1 MSLALCLMMKNEEE
15 FLDNFFRNCF
25 ADAIYVLDTGSTD
38 KSIQIAQKYTTNI
51 YSKPFNNDFSAMRN
65 YLLEQVE
72 EDWIIFLDADELLL
86 KADWNT
92 IRQYIES
99 NSDDS
104 KIGGYRFLRYNFF
117 GTGGWYS
124 DSMVKLFRNHCGF
137 KYYKKATE
145 KIEPSIKCKG
155 FCVDDIPVTLNH
167 LGHMRSFKER
177 QRKNEMYIQ
186 IMNEQILNN
195 PKETLAK
202 SYLAIIQ
209 RNAGKLKLAKKN
221 AQEAAEANPNSEIAQ
236 LFLGYIFRSENNIHR
251 SKAQFKKVLIIN
263 PRNTRALNSLG
274 VTELCCGNYE
284 TAREFFEKAF
294 EISPLCIHIYIN
306 IGLTYFFSENYFQ
319 ALSFFKHVLEIN
331 PYFGIATT
339 QGILEMD
346 FYKSHYYETIPNYW
360 GLRTYITICEK
371 ELENDGFYFFYK

>member
-1 MSLALCLMMKNEEE
+1 
-15 FLDNFFRNCF
+15 
-25 ADAIYVLDTGSTD
+25 
-38 KSIQIAQKYTTNI
+38 
-51 YSKPFNNDFSAMRN
+51 MRN

-92 IRQYIES
+92 IRQYIKS
-99 NSDDS
+99 KSDDS

-124 DSMVKLFRNHCGF
+124 DSMVKLFRNQCGF

-177 QRKNEMYIQ
+177 QRKNEKYIQ

-195 PKETLAK
+195 PKEILAK

-236 LFLGYIFRSENNIHR
+236 LFLGYIFRSENDIHR
-251 SKAQFKKVLIIN
+251 SKDQFQKVLIIN
-263 PRNTRALNSLG
+263 PKNTRALNSLG
-274 VTELCCGNYE
+274 ITELCCGNYE
-284 TAREFFEKAF
+284 VARELFKKAF

-371 ELENDGFYFFYK
+371 ELDNDGFYFFYK